1 MRLNASLVIDII
13 TFECERY
20 CAIIHRRDVGIM
32 RILRL
37 INVA

>member
-1 MRLNASLVIDII
+1 MGKPAIHVV

-20 CAIIHRRDVGIM
+20 CVIMHRRDVGIM
-32 RILRL
+32 GILRL